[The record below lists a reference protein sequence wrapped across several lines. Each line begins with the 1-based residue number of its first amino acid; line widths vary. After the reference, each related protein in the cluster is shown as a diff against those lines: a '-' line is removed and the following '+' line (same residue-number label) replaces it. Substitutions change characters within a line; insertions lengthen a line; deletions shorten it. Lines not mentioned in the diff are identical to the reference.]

1 MFNLFDILQA
11 QAGPGAQ
18 GFGQQ
23 FGLSQD
29 QTRRAMEALLPALTM
44 GLQRNAANDPT
55 GFAHLFSLAGAG
67 ATAPRPSASPQMD
80 MLVRQLFGSPHLSQA
95 VLQQAAGTSGI
106 ATPVLKQMLPVMAG
120 MVVAGI
126 VHVMI
131 NQTPQAAPA
140 PAPNAFGIPPNPY
153 WTDMVNAFMTAGGA
167 LAPGMPAPKAP
178 PVRTAAKPT
187 RLAPQPAPARVPPGQ
202 SAPATNDAAPFE
214 LFQQMFQSG
223 LDVQQENAKAMQRLF
238 DTFWQEG
245 RQQEGG
251 RNANPSGDATART
264 GSGKAESGKSGGR

>member
-95 VLQQAAGTSGI
+95 VLQQAAGASGI

-140 PAPNAFGIPPNPY
+140 PAPNAFGLFPNPY
-153 WTDMVNAFMTAGGA
+153 WTDMVNAFLTAGGA
-167 LAPGMPAPKAP
+167 PAPITPASKPQAG
-178 PVRTAAKPT
+178 RTTGKPA
-187 RLAPQPAPARVPPGQ
+187 RLASQPVAGRAGSEQPV
-202 SAPATNDAAPFE
+202 PATNDAAPFE

-245 RQQEGG
+245 GQNGE
-251 RNANPSGDATART
+251 PSGRA
-264 GSGKAESGKSGGR
+264 GSGKAEAGKAEAGKAGSR

>member
-29 QTRRAMEALLPALTM
+29 QTRRAMEALLPAFTM

-67 ATAPRPSASPQMD
+67 AAAPRASASPQMD
-80 MLVRQLFGSPHLSQA
+80 MLVSQLFGSPHLSQA
-95 VLQQAAGTSGI
+95 VLQQAAGASGI

-120 MVVAGI
+120 MIVAGI

-131 NQTPQAAPA
+131 NQTPQAAAPA
-140 PAPNAFGIPPNPY
+140 PAPNAFGFPPNPY

-167 LAPGMPAPKAP
+167 LAPKASPAKSP
-178 PVRTAAKPT
+178 AA
-187 RLAPQPAPARVPPGQ
+187 RPAPARGSARTTRLAAPPA
-202 SAPATNDAAPFE
+202 APPTNDAAPFE
-214 LFQQMFQSG
+214 LFQQMFQTG
-223 LDVQQENAKAMQRLF
+223 LDVQQENAKAMQTLF

-245 RQQEGG
+245 GRTGKQDGIPSPKVGG
-251 RNANPSGDATART
+251 RDR
-264 GSGKAESGKSGGR
+264 

>member
-29 QTRRAMEALLPALTM
+29 QTRRAMEALLPAMTM

-67 ATAPRPSASPQMD
+67 AAAPRPSAPPQMD

-126 VHVMI
+126 VHVMV

-140 PAPNAFGIPPNPY
+140 PAPNAFGIPSNPY
-153 WTDMVNAFMTAGGA
+153 WTDMVNAFMAAGGA
-167 LAPGMPAPKAP
+167 LAPGAPASKATSS
-178 PVRTAAKPT
+178 RSAAKTT
-187 RLAPQPAPARVPPGQ
+187 RLAAQPASARTAQAKAAGG
-202 SAPATNDAAPFE
+202 DAAPFD

-238 DTFWQEG
+238 DTFWHEG
-245 RQQEGG
+245 DQKADPSGGGTVKAGSGSAGG
-251 RNANPSGDATART
+251 R
-264 GSGKAESGKSGGR
+264 